1 MVYIQ
6 IIQMLVSS
14 ACAEPSLWN
23 VHESIA
29 GLKNGHSDYIE
40 NVSGTEKKFKLVN
53 GMYED
58 ETLSYVPVNDDDNT
72 VCFVLSADNGLNGAN
87 VTWQF
92 PGMPSLNGSTTVPE
106 YRTTAE
112 QLANFV
118 PYVEYISSGLM
129 INGIKWRIVSL
140 DNEAIPF
147 PQDFEMK
154 IKIYNV
160 YGEDSNIAY
169 QDLDEF
175 KTIPAGET
183 PERLILL

>member
-1 MVYIQ
+1 
-6 IIQMLVSS
+6 
-14 ACAEPSLWN
+14 
-23 VHESIA
+23 
-29 GLKNGHSDYIE
+29 
-40 NVSGTEKKFKLVN
+40 
-53 GMYED
+53 MYED

-154 IKIYNV
+154 IKIDNV
-160 YGEDSNIAY
+160 YGEEYSNIAY

-183 PERLILL
+183 PEGEFYFDEPVDEAEIWAIRIRVETYETGSCSAYRWRFYNFKTP